1 MYETIKNYINRYSW
15 GWYLLMAGIAC
26 LCCWIIYG
34 GGNDSDYN
42 RTTEHLE
49 RVKRE
54 QRESF
59 ELNKDLTDSV
69 ERSTSLNREASE
81 RIVRAQEY
89 QQRASERVDE
99 SAKRL
104 DEAERLLERNEQLIE
119 RVGQRHQAQ
128 SSNGTETKQTAQYV
142 GVD

>member
-15 GWYLLMAGIAC
+15 VWYLLMAGTAC

-34 GGNDSDYN
+34 GGNDSGYN

-81 RIVRAQEY
+81 RIDRAQEY
-89 QQRASERVDE
+89 QRQAITRIDE
-99 SAKRL
+99 STKRI
-104 DEAERLLERNEQLIE
+104 DEAAAILERNAELIE
-119 RVGQRHQAQ
+119 QVEQRHQAQ
-128 SSNGTETKQTAQYV
+128 QGDGTAIAPPTKYV
-142 GVD
+142 GAD

>member
-15 GWYLLMAGIAC
+15 VWYLLMAGIAC

-49 RVKRE
+49 RVKSE
-54 QRESF
+54 QRQSLD
-59 ELNKDLTDSV
+59 LNKGLTDSV

-81 RIVRAQEY
+81 RITRIEVY
-89 QQRASERVDE
+89 QQQAITRIDE
-99 SAKRL
+99 STKQL
-104 DEAERLLERNEQLIE
+104 DEAERLLERNEQLIRDVE
-119 RVGQRHQAQ
+119 QGHQTKQ
-128 SSNGTETKQTAQYV
+128 GNGTTATPPKKYV